1 MHFSFN
7 HDEKKRLLCV
17 GRNFALIVGL
27 ILVSSFVLT
36 ANIVIYSIFAAK
48 IGFGE
53 AFGASFMSMLYIAS
67 QGLQM
72 YFVIST
78 SKHLRRFFQSERTYD
93 TSAQIW

>member
-1 MHFSFN
+1 MRFSFN
-7 HDEKKRLLCV
+7 HDEKKQLLYL

-36 ANIVIYSIFAAK
+36 ATIVIYSIFAAK

-53 AFGASFMSMLYIAS
+53 AFGASFMSMLYMAS
-67 QGLQM
+67 QGLQI

-78 SKHLRRFFQSERTYD
+78 SKRLRRFFQRERTYD
-93 TSAQIW
+93 TPAQIW